1 MTLIEKIKPYV
12 VALEIGATTLT
23 GCATNRLLQRDY
35 AAMDEASK
43 ILKTSPSMIAY
54 LPNGYKSSISTEMGL
69 RLLAG
74 IVSGTIEVK
83 LIQEGNIRK
92 YIAEGTYS
100 QARNPEALEVVM
112 EAADT
117 NEDKIITREE
127 EKALKMYIFEKVTNK

>member
-1 MTLIEKIKPYV
+1 MKLIEKIKPYI

-35 AAMDEASK
+35 ATMNETSK

-54 LPNGYKSSISTEMGL
+54 LPNGYKSSKATEMGL
-69 RLLAG
+69 ILLAG
-74 IVSGTIEVK
+74 IVNGTVDVK
-83 LIQEGNIRK
+83 LTQEGNVKK

-100 QARNPEALEVVM
+100 QARNPEALELIM

-127 EKALKMYIFEKVTNK
+127 EKALKMYIFEKVTDK